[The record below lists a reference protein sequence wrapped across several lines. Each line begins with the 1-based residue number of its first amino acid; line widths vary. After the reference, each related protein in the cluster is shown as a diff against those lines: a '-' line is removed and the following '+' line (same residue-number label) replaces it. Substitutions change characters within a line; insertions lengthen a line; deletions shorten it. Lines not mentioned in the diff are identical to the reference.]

1 MKVTSFFLEKYVI
14 IKIGDSMD
22 DLIELATY
30 NDDDYGLVVQCL
42 DSEDNC
48 YFYSLEK
55 KANGEKVYTKFD
67 DEISRLLEEKYFSQE
82 SDVDYE

>member
-1 MKVTSFFLEKYVI
+1 MKVTSFFIEKCVI
-14 IKIGDSMD
+14 IKIGDNMD

-30 NDDDYGLVVQCL
+30 DDDDYGLVVQFL

-55 KANGEKVYTKFD
+55 NANGERIYTKFD
-67 DEISRLLEEKYFSQE
+67 DEISRLLEKKYFTPE
-82 SDVDYE
+82 SDENYE